1 MWHNVRNAVMSARTK
16 HFELWQQYVRE
27 CYMRLKLAVHLAST
41 DDERADILTKTIPK
55 SDAKFKLF
63 RNDLMN
69 VA

>member
-1 MWHNVRNAVMSARTK
+1 MAART
-16 HFELWQQYVRE
+16 W
-27 CYMRLKLAVHLAST
+27 ADASGNSV
-41 DDERADILTKTIPK
+41 LTKTIPK